1 MDWQALWLSVKL
13 SCFTVVLLIPLAIIV
28 GRELAYRQFKG
39 KSWLEALIMVPL
51 VLPPTVIGYYLLVG
65 LGNQSMIGQW
75 VEQLTG
81 QQLVFHFSGLV
92 IASIIVN
99 IPFAVQPIQRAFE
112 TIPIDI
118 RDAAACC
125 GMSRLRIFFRIELP
139 MIWPGVLTAV
149 VLCFSHVLGEF
160 GVVLMLGG
168 NIAGE
173 TKTISIA
180 IYDSVQAFDFDSAGM
195 MSLVLLLFA
204 VSALALTTSMSKR
217 LGGHRG
223 ATQR

>member
-13 SCFTVVLLIPLAIIV
+13 SCFTVILLIPLAIMV
-28 GRELAYRQFKG
+28 GRWLAYRQFKG

-65 LGNQSMIGQW
+65 LGNQSVIGRW

-125 GMSRLRIFFRIELP
+125 GMSRLRIFLRVELP

-217 LGGHRG
+217 LGGHYG
-223 ATQR
+223 ASQR

>member
-13 SCFTVVLLIPLAIIV
+13 AMITVLLLIPLAILASR
-28 GRELAYRQFKG
+28 GLAYRQFRG
-39 KSWLEALIMVPL
+39 KSWIEALIMVPL

-65 LGNQSMIGQW
+65 LGSQSRLGQL
-75 VEQLTG
+75 VEQLFA
-81 QQLVFHFSGLV
+81 QKLVFHFSGLV
-92 IASIIVN
+92 LASCIIN
-99 IPFAVQPIQRAFE
+99 IPFAIQPIQRAFE
-112 TIPIDI
+112 AIPQDI

-125 GMSRLRIFFRIELP
+125 GMSSWKRLIKVELP
-139 MIWPGVLTAV
+139 LVWPGVLTAL

-160 GVVLMLGG
+160 GVVLMMGG

-180 IYDSVQAFDFDSAGM
+180 IYDSVQAFDFHAAGS

-204 VSALALTTSMSKR
+204 ITALALTTSLSRRM
-217 LGGHRG
+217 GGSHGANHR
-223 ATQR
+223 

>member
-13 SCFTVVLLIPLAIIV
+13 SSITVMVLIPCAII
-28 GRELAYRQFKG
+28 GSRYLAYRQFVG

-65 LGNQSMIGQW
+65 LGSQSWLGQLIT
-75 VEQLTG
+75 QLTG
-81 QQLVFHFSGLV
+81 QQLVFDFSGLV
-92 IASIIVN
+92 VASVLIN

-112 TIPIDI
+112 AIPEDV

-125 GMSRLRIFFRIELP
+125 GMSPWTVLYRIELP
-139 MIWPGVLTAV
+139 LIWPGVLTGL
-149 VLCFSHVLGEF
+149 VLCFAHVLGEF
-160 GVVLMLGG
+160 GVVLMMGG

-173 TKTISIA
+173 TKTLSIA
-180 IYDSVQAFDFDSAGM
+180 IYDSVQAFDFTSAGT

-204 VSALALTTSMSKR
+204 ITVLALTTSLSR
-217 LGGHRG
+217 RIGGQHGTPR
-223 ATQR
+223 R

>member
-13 SCFTVVLLIPLAIIV
+13 SSITVFVLIPLAILA
-28 GRELAYRQFKG
+28 GRALAYRQFVG
-39 KSWLEALIMVPL
+39 KSWVEALIMVPL

-65 LGNQSMIGQW
+65 LGSQSWLGQW
-75 VEQLTG
+75 IEQLTG

-92 IASIIVN
+92 LASVLVN

-112 TIPIDI
+112 SVPHDV

-125 GMSRLRIFFRIELP
+125 GMSPFKILLKIELP
-139 MIWPGVLTAV
+139 MVWPGVLTAL
-149 VLCFSHVLGEF
+149 VLSFSHVLGEF
-160 GVVLMLGG
+160 GVVLMMGG

-180 IYDSVQAFDFDSAGM
+180 IYDSVQAFDFSAAGT

-204 VSALALTTSMSKR
+204 ITALALTTSLSRR
-217 LGGHRG
+217 LGGQGGANHR
-223 ATQR
+223 

>member
-13 SCFTVVLLIPLAIIV
+13 SSITVLVLIPLAIL
-28 GRELAYRQFKG
+28 GSRYLAYRQFKG
-39 KSWLEALIMVPL
+39 KSWVEALIMVPL

-65 LGNQSMIGQW
+65 LGSESWLGQLL
-75 VEQLTG
+75 EEYTG

-92 IASIIVN
+92 VASVLIN

-112 TIPIDI
+112 AIDDDV

-125 GMSRLRIFFRIELP
+125 GMKPLTALWRIELP
-139 MIWPGVLTAV
+139 LIWPGVLTAL

-160 GVVLMLGG
+160 GVVLMMGG

-173 TKTISIA
+173 TKTLSIS
-180 IYDSVQAFDFDSAGM
+180 IYDSVQAFDFDAAGT

-204 VSALALTTSMSKR
+204 ISALALTTSLSRRIGGKHVAKR
-217 LGGHRG
+217 R
-223 ATQR
+223 

>member
-13 SCFTVVLLIPLAIIV
+13 SGITVLVLIPLAILA
-28 GRELAYRQFKG
+28 GRALAYRQFVG
-39 KSWLEALIMVPL
+39 KSWVEALIMVPL

-65 LGNQSMIGQW
+65 LGSQSWLGQW
-75 VEQLTG
+75 IEQVIG

-92 IASIIVN
+92 IASVLVN

-112 TIPIDI
+112 TVPNDV

-125 GMSRLRIFFRIELP
+125 GMSRLKIELP
-139 MIWPGVLTAV
+139 MVWPGVLTAL

-160 GVVLMLGG
+160 GVVLMMGG

-180 IYDSVQAFDFDSAGM
+180 IYDSVQSFDFNAAGT

-204 VSALALTTSMSKR
+204 VTALALTTSLSRR
-217 LGGHRG
+217 LGGQRG
-223 ATQR
+223 ANHR